1 MKVCR
6 SNTKQRRP
14 TEVERLTKGWSVRR
28 QRSPPKEEDKE
39 YTQKFVWMGT
49 TIPPNQTEDAQDMF
63 KNRFDVRVRYLG
75 TIVTLGGREDAVFSL
90 HAQDTLKFAKA
101 RFQMGQDD
109 IPRWWEDYVANNA
122 DVIPK
127 ADLERF
133 LNKN

>member
-1 MKVCR
+1 MASKKTP
-6 SNTKQRRP
+6 SRRP
-14 TEVERLTKGWSVRR
+14 TELERLTKTWSVR
-28 QRSPPKEEDKE
+28 QRRSTQPKEEEEDGS

-90 HAQDTLKFAKA
+90 HAQDMLKFATA
-101 RFQMGQDD
+101 RFQMGADD
-109 IPRWWEDYVANNA
+109 IPRWWEDYVVNNV

-133 LNKN
+133 